1 MILADKIIRL
11 RKKNGWSQE
20 ALAAQMGVSRQS
32 VSKWESGQSMPDL
45 DKILALSALFNVSTD
60 YLLKDEEG
68 DMPQTNGSPQPDSVP
83 EADASVRAVSMEE
96 ADAFLA
102 LRAQAA
108 PKIALGVSLC
118 IPSPM
123 LLIYLGALSDVEGGY
138 RMSEAVAMAVGLP
151 VLLLIVAGAVTLFL
165 RYGRPLERYDYL
177 DEEPIALAYGV
188 EAVVRK
194 RHEGMVKRH
203 TTRLIVGTALC
214 ILAAVPLFVSA
225 IFEEQGA
232 LMMPVYGLLATLA
245 IVAVGVYLLVETC
258 TINGSYQRLLE
269 EGDYTRAKKEESKR
283 NGPLLTIFWGVTTG
297 IYLFW
302 SFWTGDW
309 ERTWLV
315 WPVAGVLF
323 VAALGMS
330 SMLHERKK

>member
-1 MILADKIIRL
+1 MILADKIIQL
-11 RKKNGWSQE
+11 RKKSGWSQE
-20 ALAAQMGVSRQS
+20 ELAAQMGVSRQS
-32 VSKWESGQSMPDL
+32 VSKWESGQSIPDL
-45 DKILALSALFNVSTD
+45 DKILKLSALFNVSTD
-60 YLLKDEEG
+60 FLLKDELS
-68 DMPQTNGSPQPDSVP
+68 DAPVAVDQAP
-83 EADASVRAVSMEE
+83 EADAAVRTVSMEE
-96 ADAFLA
+96 ADAFLT
-102 LRAQAA
+102 LQAQAA

-118 IPSPM
+118 ILSPV

-138 RMSEAVAMAVGLP
+138 RVSEAVAMAVGLP
-151 VLLLIVAGAVTLFL
+151 VLLLVVVGAVALFL

-177 DEEPIALAYGV
+177 DKEAIELAYGV
-188 EAVVRK
+188 EGVVRK
-194 RHEGMVKRH
+194 RHGAMVKHH
-203 TTRLIVGTALC
+203 TVRLIVGTALC

-225 IFEEQGA
+225 VFEEQGA
-232 LMMPVYGLLATLA
+232 LMGSVYGLLATLA
-245 IVAVGVYLLVETC
+245 MVAVGAYLLVETC
-258 TINGSYQRLLE
+258 TLNGGYQRLLE

-283 NGPLLTIFWGVTTG
+283 NGPLLMIFWGVTTG

-302 SFWTGDW
+302 SFWTDDW

>member
-1 MILADKIIRL
+1 MILADKIIQL
-11 RKKNGWSQE
+11 RKKSGWSQE
-20 ALAAQMGVSRQS
+20 ELAAQMGVSRQS
-32 VSKWESGQSMPDL
+32 VSKWESGQSIPDL
-45 DKILALSALFNVSTD
+45 DKILKLSALFNVSTD
-60 YLLKDEEG
+60 FLLKDELS
-68 DMPQTNGSPQPDSVP
+68 DAPVAVDQAP
-83 EADASVRAVSMEE
+83 EADAAVRTVSMEE
-96 ADAFLA
+96 ADAFLT
-102 LRAQAA
+102 LQAQAA

-118 IPSPM
+118 ILSPM

-138 RMSEAVAMAVGLP
+138 RVSEAVAMAVGLP
-151 VLLLIVAGAVTLFL
+151 VLLLVVVGAVALFL

-177 DEEPIALAYGV
+177 DKEAIELAYGV
-188 EAVVRK
+188 EGVVRK
-194 RHEGMVKRH
+194 RHGAMVKRH

-225 IFEEQGA
+225 VFEEQGA
-232 LMMPVYGLLATLA
+232 LMGPVYGLLATLA
-245 IVAVGVYLLVETC
+245 MVAVGVYLLVETC
-258 TINGSYQRLLE
+258 TLNGGYQRLLK

-283 NGPLLTIFWGVTTG
+283 NGPLLMIFWGVTTG

-302 SFWTGDW
+302 SFWTDDW

>member
-1 MILADKIIRL
+1 MILADKIIQL
-11 RKKNGWSQE
+11 RKKSGWSQE
-20 ALAAQMGVSRQS
+20 ELAAQMGVSRQS
-32 VSKWESGQSMPDL
+32 VSKWESGQSIPDL
-45 DKILALSALFNVSTD
+45 DKILKLSALFNVSTD
-60 YLLKDEEG
+60 FLLKDELS
-68 DMPQTNGSPQPDSVP
+68 DAPVAVDQAP
-83 EADASVRAVSMEE
+83 EADAAVRTVSMEE
-96 ADAFLA
+96 ADAFLT
-102 LRAQAA
+102 LQAQAA
-108 PKIALGVSLC
+108 PKIALAVSLC
-118 IPSPM
+118 ILSPM

-138 RMSEAVAMAVGLP
+138 RVSEAVAMAVGLP
-151 VLLLIVAGAVTLFL
+151 VLLLVVVGAVALFL

-177 DEEPIALAYGV
+177 DKEAIELAYGV
-188 EAVVRK
+188 EGVVRK
-194 RHEGMVKRH
+194 RHGAMVKRH

-225 IFEEQGA
+225 VFEEQGA
-232 LMMPVYGLLATLA
+232 LMGPVYGLLATLA
-245 IVAVGVYLLVETC
+245 MVAVGVYLLVETC
-258 TINGSYQRLLE
+258 TLNGGYQRLLE

-283 NGPLLTIFWGVTTG
+283 NGPLLMIFWGVTTG

-302 SFWTGDW
+302 SFWTDDW

>member
-1 MILADKIIRL
+1 MILADKIIQL
-11 RKKNGWSQE
+11 RKKSGWSQE
-20 ALAAQMGVSRQS
+20 ELAAQMGVSRQS
-32 VSKWESGQSMPDL
+32 VSKWESGQSIPDL
-45 DKILALSALFNVSTD
+45 DKILKLSALFNVSTD
-60 YLLKDEEG
+60 FLLKDELS
-68 DMPQTNGSPQPDSVP
+68 DAPVAVDQAP
-83 EADASVRAVSMEE
+83 EADAAVRTVSMEE
-96 ADAFLA
+96 ADAFLT
-102 LRAQAA
+102 LQAQAA

-118 IPSPM
+118 ILSPM

-138 RMSEAVAMAVGLP
+138 RVSEAVAMAVGLP
-151 VLLLIVAGAVTLFL
+151 VLLLVVVGAVALFL

-177 DEEPIALAYGV
+177 DKEAIELAYGV
-188 EAVVRK
+188 EGVVRK
-194 RHEGMVKRH
+194 RHGAMVKRH

-225 IFEEQGA
+225 VFEEQGA
-232 LMMPVYGLLATLA
+232 LMGPVYGLLATLA
-245 IVAVGVYLLVETC
+245 MVAIGVYLLVETC
-258 TINGSYQRLLE
+258 TLNGGYQRLLE

-283 NGPLLTIFWGVTTG
+283 NGPLLMIFWGVTTG

-302 SFWTGDW
+302 SFWTDDW

-330 SMLHERKK
+330 SMLHDRKQ

>member
-1 MILADKIIRL
+1 MILADKIIQL
-11 RKKNGWSQE
+11 RKKSGWSQE
-20 ALAAQMGVSRQS
+20 ELAAQMGVSRQS
-32 VSKWESGQSMPDL
+32 VSKWESGQSIPDL
-45 DKILALSALFNVSTD
+45 DKILKLSALFNVSTD
-60 YLLKDEEG
+60 FLLKDELS
-68 DMPQTNGSPQPDSVP
+68 DAPVAVDQAP
-83 EADASVRAVSMEE
+83 EADAAVRTVSMEE
-96 ADAFLA
+96 ADAFLT
-102 LRAQAA
+102 LQAQAA

-118 IPSPM
+118 ILSPM
-123 LLIYLGALSDVEGGY
+123 LLIYLGALSDVEGGD
-138 RMSEAVAMAVGLP
+138 RVSEAVAMAVGLP
-151 VLLLIVAGAVTLFL
+151 VLLLVVVGAVALFL

-177 DEEPIALAYGV
+177 DKEAIELAYGV
-188 EAVVRK
+188 EGVVRK
-194 RHEGMVKRH
+194 RHGAMVKRH

-225 IFEEQGA
+225 VFEEQGA
-232 LMMPVYGLLATLA
+232 LMGPVYGLLATLA
-245 IVAVGVYLLVETC
+245 MVAVGVYLLVETC
-258 TINGSYQRLLE
+258 TLNGGYQRLLE

-283 NGPLLTIFWGVTTG
+283 NGPLLMIFWGVTTG

-302 SFWTGDW
+302 SFWTDDW

>member
-1 MILADKIIRL
+1 MILADKIIQL
-11 RKKNGWSQE
+11 RKKSGWSQE
-20 ALAAQMGVSRQS
+20 ELAAQMGVSRQS
-32 VSKWESGQSMPDL
+32 VSKWESGQSIPDL
-45 DKILALSALFNVSTD
+45 DKILKLSALFNVSTD
-60 YLLKDEEG
+60 FLLKDELS
-68 DMPQTNGSPQPDSVP
+68 DAPVAVDQAP
-83 EADASVRAVSMEE
+83 EADAAVRTVSMEE
-96 ADAFLA
+96 ADAFLT
-102 LRAQAA
+102 LQAQAA

-118 IPSPM
+118 ILSPM

-138 RMSEAVAMAVGLP
+138 RVSEAVAMAVGLP
-151 VLLLIVAGAVTLFL
+151 VLLLVVVGAVALFL

-177 DEEPIALAYGV
+177 DKEAIELAYGV
-188 EAVVRK
+188 EGVVRK
-194 RHEGMVKRH
+194 RHGAMVKRH

-225 IFEEQGA
+225 VFEEQGA
-232 LMMPVYGLLATLA
+232 LMGPVYGLLATLA
-245 IVAVGVYLLVETC
+245 MVAVGVYLLVETC
-258 TINGSYQRLLE
+258 TLNGGYQRLLE

-283 NGPLLTIFWGVTTG
+283 NGPLLMIFWGVTTG

-302 SFWTGDW
+302 SFWTDDW

-330 SMLHERKK
+330 SMLHDRKQ

>member
-1 MILADKIIRL
+1 MILADKIIQL
-11 RKKNGWSQE
+11 RKKSGWSQE
-20 ALAAQMGVSRQS
+20 ELAAQMGVSRQS
-32 VSKWESGQSMPDL
+32 VSKWESGQSIPDL
-45 DKILALSALFNVSTD
+45 DKILKLSALFNVSTD
-60 YLLKDEEG
+60 FLLKDELS
-68 DMPQTNGSPQPDSVP
+68 DAPVAVDQAP
-83 EADASVRAVSMEE
+83 EADAAVRTVSMEE
-96 ADAFLA
+96 ADAFLT
-102 LRAQAA
+102 LQAQAA

-118 IPSPM
+118 ILSPM

-138 RMSEAVAMAVGLP
+138 RVSEAVVMAVGLP
-151 VLLLIVAGAVTLFL
+151 VLLLVVVGAVALFL

-177 DEEPIALAYGV
+177 DKEAIELAYGV
-188 EAVVRK
+188 EGVVRK
-194 RHEGMVKRH
+194 RHGAMVKRH

-225 IFEEQGA
+225 VFEEQGA
-232 LMMPVYGLLATLA
+232 LMGPVYGLLATLA
-245 IVAVGVYLLVETC
+245 MVAVGVYLLVETC
-258 TINGSYQRLLE
+258 TLNGGYQRLLE

-283 NGPLLTIFWGVTTG
+283 NGPLLMIFWGVTTG

-302 SFWTGDW
+302 SFWTDDW

>member
-1 MILADKIIRL
+1 MILADKIIQL
-11 RKKNGWSQE
+11 RKKSGWSQE
-20 ALAAQMGVSRQS
+20 ELAAQMGVSRQS
-32 VSKWESGQSMPDL
+32 VSKWESGQSIPDL
-45 DKILALSALFNVSTD
+45 DKILKLSALFNVSTD
-60 YLLKDEEG
+60 FLLKDELS
-68 DMPQTNGSPQPDSVP
+68 DAPVAVDQAP
-83 EADASVRAVSMEE
+83 EADAAVRTVSMEE
-96 ADAFLA
+96 ADAFLT
-102 LRAQAA
+102 LQAQAA

-118 IPSPM
+118 ILSPV

-138 RMSEAVAMAVGLP
+138 RVSEAVAMAVGLP
-151 VLLLIVAGAVTLFL
+151 VLLLVVVGAVALFL

-177 DEEPIALAYGV
+177 DKEAIELAYGV
-188 EAVVRK
+188 EGVVRK
-194 RHEGMVKRH
+194 RHGAMVKHH
-203 TTRLIVGTALC
+203 TVRLIVGTALC

-225 IFEEQGA
+225 VFEEQGA
-232 LMMPVYGLLATLA
+232 LMGSVYGLLATLA
-245 IVAVGVYLLVETC
+245 MVAVGVYLLVETC
-258 TINGSYQRLLE
+258 TLNGGYQRLLE

-283 NGPLLTIFWGVTTG
+283 NGPLLMIFWGVTTG

-302 SFWTGDW
+302 SFWTDDW

>member
-1 MILADKIIRL
+1 MILADKIIQL
-11 RKKNGWSQE
+11 RKKSGWSQE
-20 ALAAQMGVSRQS
+20 ELAAQMGVSRQS
-32 VSKWESGQSMPDL
+32 VSKWESGQSIPDL
-45 DKILALSALFNVSTD
+45 DKILKLSALFNVSTD
-60 YLLKDEEG
+60 FLLKDELS
-68 DMPQTNGSPQPDSVP
+68 DAPVAVDQAP
-83 EADASVRAVSMEE
+83 EADAAVRTVSMEE
-96 ADAFLA
+96 ADAFLT
-102 LRAQAA
+102 LQAQAA

-118 IPSPM
+118 ILSPM
-123 LLIYLGALSDVEGGY
+123 LLIYLGTLSDVEGGY
-138 RMSEAVAMAVGLP
+138 RVSEAVAMAVGLP
-151 VLLLIVAGAVTLFL
+151 VLLLVVVGAVALFL

-177 DEEPIALAYGV
+177 DKEAIELAYGV
-188 EAVVRK
+188 EGVVRK
-194 RHEGMVKRH
+194 RHGAMVKRH

-225 IFEEQGA
+225 VFEEQGA
-232 LMMPVYGLLATLA
+232 LMGPVYGLLATLA
-245 IVAVGVYLLVETC
+245 MVAVGVYLLVETC
-258 TINGSYQRLLE
+258 TLNGGYQRLLE

-283 NGPLLTIFWGVTTG
+283 NGPLLMIFWGVTTG

-302 SFWTGDW
+302 SFWTDDW

>member
-1 MILADKIIRL
+1 MILADKIIQL
-11 RKKNGWSQE
+11 RKKSGWSQE
-20 ALAAQMGVSRQS
+20 ELAAQMGVSRQS
-32 VSKWESGQSMPDL
+32 VSKWESGQSIPDL
-45 DKILALSALFNVSTD
+45 DKILKLSALFNVSTD
-60 YLLKDEEG
+60 FLLKDELS
-68 DMPQTNGSPQPDSVP
+68 DAPVAVDQAP
-83 EADASVRAVSMEE
+83 EADAAVRTVSMEE
-96 ADAFLA
+96 ADAFLT
-102 LRAQAA
+102 LQAQAA

-118 IPSPM
+118 ILSPV

-138 RMSEAVAMAVGLP
+138 RVSEAVAMAVGLP
-151 VLLLIVAGAVTLFL
+151 VLLLVVVGAVALFL

-177 DEEPIALAYGV
+177 DKEAIELAYGV
-188 EAVVRK
+188 EGVVRK
-194 RHEGMVKRH
+194 RHGVMVKHH
-203 TTRLIVGTALC
+203 TVRLIVGTALC

-225 IFEEQGA
+225 VFEEQGA
-232 LMMPVYGLLATLA
+232 LMGSVYGLLATLA
-245 IVAVGVYLLVETC
+245 MVAVGVYLLVETC
-258 TINGSYQRLLE
+258 TLNGGYQRLLE

-283 NGPLLTIFWGVTTG
+283 NGPLLMIFWGVTTE

-302 SFWTGDW
+302 SFWTDDW

>member
-1 MILADKIIRL
+1 MILADKIIQL
-11 RKKNGWSQE
+11 RKKSGWSQE
-20 ALAAQMGVSRQS
+20 EFAAQMGVSRQS
-32 VSKWESGQSMPDL
+32 VSKWESGQSIPDL
-45 DKILALSALFNVSTD
+45 DKILKLSALFNVSTD
-60 YLLKDEEG
+60 FLLKDELS
-68 DMPQTNGSPQPDSVP
+68 DAPVAVDQAP
-83 EADASVRAVSMEE
+83 EADAAVRTVSMEE
-96 ADAFLA
+96 ADAFLM
-102 LRAQAA
+102 LQAQAA

-118 IPSPM
+118 ILSPM

-138 RMSEAVAMAVGLP
+138 RVSETVAMAVGLP
-151 VLLLIVAGAVTLFL
+151 VLLLVVVGAVALFL

-177 DEEPIALAYGV
+177 DKEAIELAYGV
-188 EAVVRK
+188 EGVVRK
-194 RHEGMVKRH
+194 RHGAMVKRH

-225 IFEEQGA
+225 VFEEQGA
-232 LMMPVYGLLATLA
+232 LMGPVYGFLATLTM
-245 IVAVGVYLLVETC
+245 VAVGVYLLVDTC
-258 TINGSYQRLLE
+258 TINGGYQRLLE

-283 NGPLLTIFWGVTTG
+283 NGPLLMIFWGVTTG

-302 SFWTGDW
+302 SFWTDDW

>member
-1 MILADKIIRL
+1 MILADKIIQL
-11 RKKNGWSQE
+11 RKKSGWPQE
-20 ALAAQMGVSRQS
+20 ELAAQMGVSRQS
-32 VSKWESGQSMPDL
+32 VSKWESGQSIPDL
-45 DKILALSALFNVSTD
+45 DKILKLSALFNVSTD
-60 YLLKDEEG
+60 FLLKDELS
-68 DMPQTNGSPQPDSVP
+68 DAPVAVDQAP
-83 EADASVRAVSMEE
+83 EADAAVRTVSMEE
-96 ADAFLA
+96 ADAFLT
-102 LRAQAA
+102 LQAQAA

-118 IPSPM
+118 ILSPM
-123 LLIYLGALSDVEGGY
+123 LLIYLGALSDVEGGD
-138 RMSEAVAMAVGLP
+138 RVSEAVAMAVGLP
-151 VLLLIVAGAVTLFL
+151 VLLLVVVGAVALFL

-177 DEEPIALAYGV
+177 DKEAIELAYGV
-188 EAVVRK
+188 EGVVRK
-194 RHEGMVKRH
+194 RHGAMVKRH

-225 IFEEQGA
+225 VFEEQGA
-232 LMMPVYGLLATLA
+232 LMGPVYGLLATLA
-245 IVAVGVYLLVETC
+245 MVAVGVYLLVETC
-258 TINGSYQRLLE
+258 TLNGGYQRLLE

-283 NGPLLTIFWGVTTG
+283 NGPLLMIFWGVTTG

-302 SFWTGDW
+302 SFWTDDW

>member
-1 MILADKIIRL
+1 MILADKIIQL
-11 RKKNGWSQE
+11 RKKSGWSQE
-20 ALAAQMGVSRQS
+20 ELAAQMGVSRQS
-32 VSKWESGQSMPDL
+32 VSKWESGQSIPDL
-45 DKILALSALFNVSTD
+45 DKILKLSALFNVSTD
-60 YLLKDEEG
+60 FLLKDELS
-68 DMPQTNGSPQPDSVP
+68 DAPVAVDQAP
-83 EADASVRAVSMEE
+83 EADAAVRTVSMEE
-96 ADAFLA
+96 ADAFLT
-102 LRAQAA
+102 LQAQAA

-118 IPSPM
+118 ILSPM

-138 RMSEAVAMAVGLP
+138 RVSEAVAMAVGLP
-151 VLLLIVAGAVTLFL
+151 VLLLVVVGAVALFL

-177 DEEPIALAYGV
+177 DKEAIELAYGV
-188 EAVVRK
+188 EGVVRK
-194 RHEGMVKRH
+194 RHGAMVKRH

-225 IFEEQGA
+225 VFEEQGA
-232 LMMPVYGLLATLA
+232 LMGPVYGLLATLA
-245 IVAVGVYLLVETC
+245 MVAVGVYLLVETC
-258 TINGSYQRLLE
+258 TLNGGYQRLLE

-283 NGPLLTIFWGVTTG
+283 NGPLLMIFWGVTTG

-302 SFWTGDW
+302 SFWTDDW

>member
-1 MILADKIIRL
+1 MILADKIIQL
-11 RKKNGWSQE
+11 RKKSGWSQE
-20 ALAAQMGVSRQS
+20 ELAAQMGVSRQS
-32 VSKWESGQSMPDL
+32 VSKWESGQSIPDL
-45 DKILALSALFNVSTD
+45 DKILKLSALFNVSTD
-60 YLLKDEEG
+60 FLLKDELS
-68 DMPQTNGSPQPDSVP
+68 DAPVAVDQAP
-83 EADASVRAVSMEE
+83 EADAAVRTVSMEE
-96 ADAFLA
+96 ADAFLT
-102 LRAQAA
+102 LQAQAA

-118 IPSPM
+118 ILSPM
-123 LLIYLGALSDVEGGY
+123 LLIYLGTLSDVEGGY
-138 RMSEAVAMAVGLP
+138 RVSEAVVMAVGLP
-151 VLLLIVAGAVTLFL
+151 VLLLVVVGAVALFL

-177 DEEPIALAYGV
+177 DKEAIELAYGV
-188 EAVVRK
+188 EGVVRK
-194 RHEGMVKRH
+194 RHGAMVKRH

-225 IFEEQGA
+225 VFEEQGA
-232 LMMPVYGLLATLA
+232 LMGPVYGLLATLA
-245 IVAVGVYLLVETC
+245 MVAVGVYLLVETC
-258 TINGSYQRLLE
+258 TLNGGYQRLLE

-283 NGPLLTIFWGVTTG
+283 NGPLLMIFWGVTTG

-302 SFWTGDW
+302 SFWTDDW

>member
-1 MILADKIIRL
+1 MILADKIIQL
-11 RKKNGWSQE
+11 RKKSGWSQE
-20 ALAAQMGVSRQS
+20 ELAAQMGVSRQS
-32 VSKWESGQSMPDL
+32 VSKWESGQSIPDL
-45 DKILALSALFNVSTD
+45 DKILKLSALFNVSTD
-60 YLLKDEEG
+60 FLLKDELS
-68 DMPQTNGSPQPDSVP
+68 DAPVAVDQAP
-83 EADASVRAVSMEE
+83 EADAAVRTVSMEE
-96 ADAFLA
+96 ADAFLT
-102 LRAQAA
+102 LQAQAA

-118 IPSPM
+118 ILSPM

-138 RMSEAVAMAVGLP
+138 RVSEAVAMAVGLP
-151 VLLLIVAGAVTLFL
+151 VLLLVVVGAVALFL

-177 DEEPIALAYGV
+177 DKEAIELAYGV
-188 EAVVRK
+188 EGVVRK
-194 RHEGMVKRH
+194 RHGAMVKRH

-225 IFEEQGA
+225 VFEEQGA
-232 LMMPVYGLLATLA
+232 LMGPVYGLLATLA
-245 IVAVGVYLLVETC
+245 MVAVGVYLLVETC
-258 TINGSYQRLLE
+258 TLNGSYQRLLE

-283 NGPLLTIFWGVTTG
+283 NGPLLMIFWGVTTG

-302 SFWTGDW
+302 SFWTDDW